1 MTMTVDE
8 NLEPL
13 TIDPEESIRTALM
26 RLNNTM
32 ALVQLVVDKE
42 GRLIGMIT
50 DGDIR
55 RALVG
60 DVDLDSPVTECMNPH
75 PVVAHEVA
83 AAVKR
88 MSQLNSQRRNV
99 PIVDEAGRLKALV
112 VDTGVAMTVATAMIM
127 AGGFGKRMGSH
138 TRSRPKPLALVRGR
152 PILEHLIDRLAA
164 FGVSDIHISAHYLK
178 EQVENFVKTVESKAR
193 VHLVEEKTPLG
204 TAGALGL
211 LPDSVSGPLFVFNGD
226 ILTRAD
232 LSSMAEM
239 HHLQGNDATIGAA
252 RYEVEVP
259 YGVLTHTDDLRLT
272 RIVEKPRH
280 RHQVAAGLYI
290 LEPSIYRM
298 ATGREPIDMPD
309 LLQQAMNRSYQI
321 GIFPIHEYW
330 LDIAQPSDLE
340 TAEADHPDWS

>member
-8 NLEPL
+8 DLEPL
-13 TIDPEESIRTALM
+13 TINPEESIRTALK
-26 RLNNTM
+26 RLNNTP

-42 GRLIGMIT
+42 GSLIGMIT

-60 DVDLDSPVTECMNPH
+60 DADLDSPVTDCMNPH
-75 PVVAHEVA
+75 PVVAHDVA
-83 AAVKR
+83 SAVER
-88 MSQLNSQRRNV
+88 MTQLNSQRRNV

-112 VDTGVAMTVATAMIM
+112 VDTGVTTAVPTALIM
-127 AGGFGKRMGSH
+127 AGGFGKRMGGH
-138 TRSRPKPLALVRGR
+138 TRSRPKPLALIRGR
-152 PILEHLIDRLAA
+152 PILGHLIDRLAA
-164 FGVSDIHISAHYLK
+164 FGVSDIHISVHYLK
-178 EQVENFVKTVESKAR
+178 EQVEGFVKTVDSKAR
-193 VHLVEEKTPLG
+193 VHLVEENTPLG

-211 LPDSVSGPLFVFNGD
+211 LPDSVAGPLFVFNGD

-252 RYEVEVP
+252 RYEVEIP

-272 RIVEKPRH
+272 HIVEKPRH

-298 ATGREPIDMPD
+298 VTGREPIDMPD
-309 LLQQAMNRSYQI
+309 LLQDALNRSYRI
-321 GIFPIHEYW
+321 GMFPIHEYW

-340 TAEADHPDWS
+340 TAEVDHPDWS

>member
-1 MTMTVDE
+1 MTVDE
-8 NLEPL
+8 DLDPL
-13 TIDPEESIRTALM
+13 TINPEESIRTALK
-26 RLNNTM
+26 RLNNTP

-42 GRLIGMIT
+42 GSLIGMIT

-60 DVDLDSPVTECMNPH
+60 DADLDSPVTDCMNPH
-75 PVVAHEVA
+75 PVVAHDVA
-83 AAVKR
+83 SAVER
-88 MSQLNSQRRNV
+88 MTQLNSQRRNV

-112 VDTGVAMTVATAMIM
+112 VDTGVTTAVPTALIM
-127 AGGFGKRMGSH
+127 AGGFGKRMGVH
-138 TRSRPKPLALVRGR
+138 TRSRPKPMALVRGR
-152 PILEHLIDRLAA
+152 PILGHLIDRLAA
-164 FGVSDIHISAHYLK
+164 FGVSDIHISVHYLK
-178 EQVENFVKTVESKAR
+178 EQVEGFVKTVDSKAR

-211 LPDSVSGPLFVFNGD
+211 LPDSVAGPLFVFNGD

-252 RYEVEVP
+252 RYEVEIP

-272 RIVEKPRH
+272 RIVEKPRY

-298 ATGREPIDMPD
+298 VNGREPIDMPD
-309 LLQQAMNRSYQI
+309 LLQEALNLSYRI
-321 GIFPIHEYW
+321 GMFPIHEYW

-340 TAEADHPDWS
+340 TAEVDHSDWS